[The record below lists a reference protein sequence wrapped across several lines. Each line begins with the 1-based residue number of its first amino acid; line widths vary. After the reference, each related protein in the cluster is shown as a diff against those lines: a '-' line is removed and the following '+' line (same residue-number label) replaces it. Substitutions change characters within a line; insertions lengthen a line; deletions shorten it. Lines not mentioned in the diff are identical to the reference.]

1 MILRFR
7 QPRFLWAQII
17 SRCTALATSGKL
29 RPGGQR
35 RDGPSRFWSPGYT
48 REAASS
54 RVAPPSYRVPFV
66 ATGAAVAPEQREA
79 ELGDTTDFESAPAA
93 AAATG
98 KLTWPK
104 QMREQ
109 VAAVRQALSQSPLPA
124 DALAAQFKRSPK
136 VAVQAVLDALE
147 ELGMV
152 QQADNSYR
160 LAS

>member
-1 MILRFR
+1 VR
-7 QPRFLWAQII
+7 W
-17 SRCTALATSGKL
+17 L
-29 RPGGQR
+29 RPEYQN
-35 RDGPSRFWSPGYT
+35 PSAQT
-48 REAASS
+48 
-54 RVAPPSYRVPFV
+54 APQQS
-66 ATGAAVAPEQREA
+66 EA
-79 ELGDTTDFESAPAA
+79 ELDDTTDAESAPEASTAA
-93 AAATG
+93 G

-109 VAAVRQALSQSPLPA
+109 VAAVRHALSQSPLPA

-152 QQADNSYR
+152 QQDADQYR